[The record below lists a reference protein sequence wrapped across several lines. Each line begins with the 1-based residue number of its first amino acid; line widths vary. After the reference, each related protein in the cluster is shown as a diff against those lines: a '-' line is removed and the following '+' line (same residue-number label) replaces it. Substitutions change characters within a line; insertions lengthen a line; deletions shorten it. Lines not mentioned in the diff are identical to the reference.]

1 MPIPLTTA
9 GRTACDELGQVNMM
23 IMCVNGDNADHNK
36 RVKER
41 RNDGEEVN
49 VEYTAYLQKSL
60 GEWGVCKVVDIYQ
73 WYNRQVLRVA
83 AKQTPEVL
91 DGLRDVVRLNGR
103 DVSALAT
110 GVNPVEVII
119 GRMLFRDKAV
129 RGHLHKV
136 LGIWEEDEMSLLVE
150 ARNCLDHALG
160 EDSEGRVAK
169 TLASKPSPWKLP
181 LTVKAGR
188 VVVTVETAL
197 SALNIGLAQI
207 SIMDQQFGNKYSLPR
222 IAVAPKTVSRL
233 C

>member
-9 GRTACDELGQVNMM
+9 GRIACDELGQMNML
-23 IMCVNGDNADHNK
+23 IMSVNGDNAEHNK

-41 RNDGEEVN
+41 NKHGEEVN

-60 GEWGVCKVVDIYQ
+60 GEWGVCRVVDIYQ

-83 AKQTPEVL
+83 AQHAPEVL
-91 DGLRDVVRLNGR
+91 DGFRDAVRLDGR

-110 GVNPVEVII
+110 GANPVDVII
-119 GRMLFRDKAV
+119 EKVLFRDKAV
-129 RGHLHKV
+129 RGHLHNV

-169 TLASKPSPWKLP
+169 ALASKPSPWKLP
-181 LTVKAGR
+181 LAVNVGR

-197 SALNIGLAQI
+197 SAINIGLAQI

-222 IAVAPKTVSRL
+222 TAVEPKTVSRL
-233 C
+233 Y